1 MQEGSP
7 GKRNTEDRIKAA
19 RQIRAVRKNERQWIN
34 TNKGKFLTNRG
45 KYDYIWELHGLKELF
60 AYLRIKKNTKVLDIG
75 SGTGRAVDEISKS
88 ELGKGL
94 EFVKTALIN
103 YSGENS
109 RKIHL
114 TSAEVLRG
122 IPSDSF
128 GAILAVFSVAYSEA
142 PELVAQQ
149 IDRVLVPG
157 GVFKGSFNSRNS
169 PETAFGKVTLK
180 KYGNLRLILQKMGYD
195 TATISDFSD
204 KYLEFHD
211 SVLLAIK
218 PDPSSG
224 VPRAVD
230 LLEADYSHST

>member
-109 RKIHL
+109 RKPYL
-114 TSAEVLRG
+114 C
-122 IPSDSF
+122 
-128 GAILAVFSVAYSEA
+128 
-142 PELVAQQ
+142 
-149 IDRVLVPG
+149 
-157 GVFKGSFNSRNS
+157 GSPARHTF
-169 PETAFGKVTLK
+169 
-180 KYGNLRLILQKMGYD
+180 
-195 TATISDFSD
+195 
-204 KYLEFHD
+204 
-211 SVLLAIK
+211 
-218 PDPSSG
+218 
-224 VPRAVD
+224 
-230 LLEADYSHST
+230 